1 VPNFLR
7 IFGLFSVAAVLMTM
21 ECGMIFGQDTPSDQ
35 STSTEGASQA
45 DQTSAPSPTSTP
57 SRSAVPK
64 SVQKA
69 PALDSSYQ
77 VAAPSVTLPTPPLP
91 DATPS
96 PAPSATPGEQAR
108 ATPQPT
114 PPPQFNPPSA
124 QELNL
129 PSAQPAGI
137 PQFAPAS
144 VGMPSLKLDDQLGSS
159 PGVLSGLFDWARK
172 LRFLAALR
180 GGYDSNINS
189 ANGTNAIGS
198 TFVNLNGGVN
208 YRFGAPRLNVNA
220 DLTGGVT
227 QYANSSIN
235 QNSRTQETVG
245 LGMAVQY
252 RYAPKV
258 VLTFNT
264 STSYQMQPNIALAGT
279 ANNSNDSYYY
289 SSSSFAAAYQWSD
302 LFTTVS
308 RFNYT
313 ASYYPQNKTQ
323 NFTEPGFSQSFRYL
337 YKPTTTAVVDYSTY
351 LYRYPTLASQNSWGQ
366 TLSAGFDHIF
376 NPKWYWNFRV
386 GAQNQSSQNS
396 SHGNGLY
403 IGPYLDNTLSWQ
415 FGKVSS
421 INWNSNL
428 STQPSSGQGISYTTA
443 LRSGLV
449 YSQGLF
455 AKMKLNSGLYYLL
468 TNYKDVPSGPRGQ
481 TITYNITNYQ
491 GNLDLTYDLNRI
503 IQLALG
509 YQYISSV
516 SPSVEAYAYNRG
528 ISYFQVR
535 GSF

>member
-1 VPNFLR
+1 
-7 IFGLFSVAAVLMTM
+7 MTM